1 MRDVPD
7 LFRDG
12 LADFARAILHGEDM
26 TDEGEAAGSLLAE
39 TIIRVR
45 KAHEPKK

>member
-12 LADFARAILHGEDM
+12 LGDYFAGRD

-39 TIIRVR
+39 ILIMHRQWLNTQPR
-45 KAHEPKK
+45 KR